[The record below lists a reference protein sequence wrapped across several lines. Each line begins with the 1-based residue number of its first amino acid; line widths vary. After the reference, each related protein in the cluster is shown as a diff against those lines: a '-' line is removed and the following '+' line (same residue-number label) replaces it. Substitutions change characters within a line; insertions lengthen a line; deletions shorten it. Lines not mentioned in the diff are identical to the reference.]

1 MELEQLLTLIEDYET
16 LKQSVEQERV
26 IDTDIADSIKQLD
39 IENHIVNDTTKRKD
53 KPVTVV
59 EYVKNTAGEE
69 VAVNSTR
76 IEPVNRISVSLQK
89 MIVNRAAAFLCGN
102 PIELQAAP
110 ENETEK
116 NLLSLLKKTWLDNK
130 LDYEGKKLA
139 KAMMSQCEVAELW
152 YIEPVDEFYWKNTP
166 NQGKGFKLRMKVLD
180 AVTNRLYPV
189 FDSSGNMIAFGRGYE
204 IAVGKQKVECF
215 DLYTETKTYKG
226 VKGESAWAVIPE
238 DNPIGKIP
246 VIYYSQAAPEWAD
259 VQSKIDRFEK
269 LLSNHADSNDYFAF
283 PMMAISGEVLG
294 ISAKG
299 EQGKVLEMENGA
311 KAEMITWS
319 QAPESLKLEFTNL
332 RSLIF
337 DMTDT
342 PDISIEQMKAL
353 GTYSGIALKMLF
365 LGAHLKAS
373 DKEENFGK
381 SIQRRINFLLAAL
394 AKINVSLEK
403 GLTLSVRPRFEYYLP
418 KNDKETMDVLT
429 EAVTGKILS
438 QETAVNLNP
447 LVEDKDGEITKLKA
461 EANSAGA
468 LADVMNTQL

>member
-1 MELEQLLTLIEDYET
+1 MELEQLITLIEDYET
-16 LKQSVEQERV
+16 LKQTIEQQKKIEADLS
-26 IDTDIADSIKQLD
+26 DTIKQLY
-39 IENHIVNDTTKRKD
+39 IENHPVNDPTKRKD
-53 KPVTVV
+53 KNVTVV
-59 EYVKNTAGEE
+59 TYEKNAAGEE

-76 IEPVNRISVSLQK
+76 LEPVNRISVSLQK

-102 PIELQAAP
+102 PIELQSNP
-110 ENETEK
+110 ENKSEEDI
-116 NLLSLLKKTWLDNK
+116 LSVLKKTWIDNK

-152 YIEPVDEFYWKNTP
+152 YIESVDAVYWKNTP
-166 NQGKGFKLRMKVLD
+166 NQGKKYKLRMKVLD

-189 FDSSGNMIAFGRGYE
+189 FNSSGNMVAFGRGYE
-204 IAVGKQKVECF
+204 ILVGDQKVECF

-226 VKGESAWAVIPE
+226 QKGATTWNVTSE
-238 DNPIGKIP
+238 DNPVGKIP
-246 VIYYSQAAPEWAD
+246 VIYYSQEQPEWAD
-259 VQSKIDRFEK
+259 VQSKIERFEK

-319 QAPESLKLEFTNL
+319 QAPESLKLEFNNL

-337 DMTDT
+337 DLTDT

-381 SIQRRINFLLAAL
+381 SVQRRINYLLAAL
-394 AKINVSLEK
+394 AKINVTLES

-447 LVEDKDGEITKLKA
+447 LVEDKESEMIKLKK
-461 EANSAGA
+461 EADSAGA
-468 LADVMNTQL
+468 LTDVMNTQL